1 MPRLDCKLGGYN
13 CLSVRHMCRSSA
25 SDSCPIR
32 PETHRS
38 REHANRVKRGSDE
51 EISQGDVNRG
61 RSLDH
66 FLEAIAI
73 LD

>member
-1 MPRLDCKLGGYN
+1 MGTTAYQFGICADH
-13 CLSVRHMCRSSA
+13 RHQ
-25 SDSCPIR
+25 IR

-66 FLEAIAI
+66 VLEAIAI